1 MQNPTKFPLAHVP
14 SALFSVGMGLGGL
27 GAAWAGAATHLGMT
41 VLGGHTLF
49 LLTAGV
55 TIFVTVL
62 YGLKCVLHRE
72 EVVRELHDIATA
84 NFFPGLT
91 ISLMFIGFWLKGL
104 GVTGSTALWE
114 AAAVGHVVLALF
126 ILRSWILRNA
136 EITRANPSMFVPIVG
151 LFVVPL
157 TSADMGTGLSA
168 GVSSLAWF
176 CFSVALLFWLAL
188 FPVMLNRILFHGQL
202 PRQFLPTLFILIA
215 PPSLAASALAALQG
229 DFGLIA
235 QGLFYAALFQG
246 LLIATMART
255 FVNLPFHL
263 SWWAFTFPSAALASA
278 AITRHALAPDTFSAP
293 LAALLL
299 TVATLLSCFVALRTG
314 RAFLDGELWQ
324 KPEDDAVNPVSI
336 QNAPGQ

>member
-1 MQNPTKFPLAHVP
+1 MQNSAKFSLAHVP

-27 GAAWAGAATHLGMT
+27 GAAWLSAAHHLGMT
-41 VLGGHTLF
+41 ALGGHALF
-49 LLTAGV
+49 VLTTG
-55 TIFVTVL
+55 VTVL
-62 YGLKCVLHRE
+62 VMALYALKSILHRDA
-72 EVVRELHDIATA
+72 VVQELHDIATA

-91 ISLMFIGFWLKGL
+91 ISLMFVAFWLKSLGL
-104 GVTGSTALWE
+104 AWSTVLWQ
-114 AAAVGHVVLALF
+114 AAAVGHVVLALV

-157 TSADMGTGLSA
+157 TSAGMEVDA
-168 GVSSLAWF
+168 DPLAWF

-215 PPSLAASALAALQG
+215 PPALAASALAALQG
-229 DFGLIA
+229 SFGIVA
-235 QGLFYAALFQG
+235 QGFFYAALFQG
-246 LLIATMART
+246 LLLATMART
-255 FVNLPFHL
+255 FISLPFHL

-278 AITRHALAPDTFSAP
+278 AMTRHALAPDRFSAS

-299 TVATLLSCFVALRTG
+299 TVATLISCFVALRTA
-314 RAFLDGELWQ
+314 RAFLDGDLWPN
-324 KPEDDAVNPVSI
+324 PEDVQANSASA
-336 QNAPGQ
+336 QNAPE